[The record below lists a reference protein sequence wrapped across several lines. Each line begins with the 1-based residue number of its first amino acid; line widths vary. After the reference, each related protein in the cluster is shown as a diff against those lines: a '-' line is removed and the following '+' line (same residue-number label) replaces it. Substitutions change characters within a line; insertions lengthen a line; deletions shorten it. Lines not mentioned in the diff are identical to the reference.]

1 MGCDASRHI
10 VRRLQHRRSLVE
22 KLIYIHT
29 YIHRVL
35 QIMYVC
41 MFIYSMCGCMYLC
54 TYLRIYAYFQCMY
67 DMTCGICF
75 SSSDCDGFAMSS
87 IERVVK
93 VSDWSL
99 QAILSIDSM
108 ALLLTIGSP
117 TYIHTC
123 MRSENRR
130 P

>member
-1 MGCDASRHI
+1 
-10 VRRLQHRRSLVE
+10 
-22 KLIYIHT
+22 
-29 YIHRVL
+29 
-35 QIMYVC
+35 
-41 MFIYSMCGCMYLC
+41 MCGCMYLC

-87 IERVVK
+87 MERVVK

-108 ALLLTIGSP
+108 AYCSQLAHLH
-117 TYIHTC
+117 TYIHAC
-123 MRSENRR
+123 GQRIADLKNNS
-130 P
+130 